1 MILNERTLNNGLF
14 KRRKASEDIKG
25 KISDWDIWECADPTF
40 SYAYDRTVTMYVHE
54 GAAALTFSNGETV
67 DLQSG
72 DTLTIQSGAIADWI
86 ITAPAL
92 CSVETV
98 NTASHSRIP
107 LVYELQPP
115 ILGQAHI

>member
-1 MILNERTLNNGLF
+1 MKRDFEMILNERTLNNGLF

-86 ITAPAL
+86 ITAPVRNSYVYHDQRLPA
-92 CSVETV
+92 V
-98 NTASHSRIP
+98 N
-107 LVYELQPP
+107 
-115 ILGQAHI
+115 LGP

>member
-54 GAAALTFSNGETV
+54 GAVALTFSNGETV
-67 DLQSG
+67 DLQSS

-86 ITAPAL
+86 ITAPVRNSYVYHDQRLPA
-92 CSVETV
+92 V
-98 NTASHSRIP
+98 N
-107 LVYELQPP
+107 
-115 ILGQAHI
+115 LGP